1 MTRQNAL
8 DFLLQIS
15 SELMEGSSRGNVAI
29 GNDVLRARFALMG
42 DQERETDY
50 SEAAAAL
57 GRISTPKKAEA
68 VRRNASMPPKP
79 GKRPRGRP
87 RKIDSND

>member
-8 DFLLQIS
+8 DLLLQIS

-42 DQERETDY
+42 NGEREADY

-57 GRISTPKKAEA
+57 RAIPSDKRAEA
-68 VRRNASMPPKP
+68 SRQNGKKGGRPPKVA
-79 GKRPRGRP
+79 GQ
-87 RKIDSND
+87 D